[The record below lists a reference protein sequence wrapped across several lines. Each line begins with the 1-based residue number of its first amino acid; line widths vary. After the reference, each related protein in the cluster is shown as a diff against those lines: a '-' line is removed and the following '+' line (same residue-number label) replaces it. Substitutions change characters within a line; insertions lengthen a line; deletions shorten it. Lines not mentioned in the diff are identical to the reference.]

1 MEDRK
6 IVRVRSAAYL
16 SIAFAGLLLL
26 PSCTAPVPVA
36 WNRQQAV
43 IEPKVPPPQ
52 GQLEVYSERYVVYD
66 ADVPRNHRRPVE
78 VYSVDGQ
85 LVASTRDQDGEG
97 PIHFDLTPG
106 HYIITAESHMQW
118 RRVEVDVQEGRD
130 TVVDEAQ
137 FAHAPL
143 LASTQTAEPPTMRED
158 VKHSYCCD
166 KK

>member
-6 IVRVRSAAYL
+6 IVRVRRAAYL

-26 PSCTAPVPVA
+26 PSCTAPVLVA
-36 WNRQQAV
+36 WNQKQSV

-52 GQLEVYSERYVVYD
+52 GELDVYSESYVFWD

-85 LVASTRDQDGEG
+85 LVASAPDQDGED

-106 HYIITAESHMQW
+106 YYIVTAESHMQW
-118 RRVEVDVQEGRD
+118 RRVEVDVQDGRD
-130 TVVDEAQ
+130 TVVAEAQ

-158 VKHSYCCD
+158 VKHS
-166 KK
+166 